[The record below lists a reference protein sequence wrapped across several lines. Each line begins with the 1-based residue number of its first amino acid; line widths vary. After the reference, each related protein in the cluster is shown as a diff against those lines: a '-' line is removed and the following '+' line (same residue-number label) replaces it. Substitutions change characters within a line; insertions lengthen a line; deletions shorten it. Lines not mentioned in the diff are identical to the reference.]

1 MTVRPA
7 MCCSSTSMPSATELH
22 DALVKACHEHLKSE
36 AVRGKVMESIESELL
51 KILQDWAKKGDSV
64 GKMGMDQA
72 LLVLYLWEIHIRT
85 PIYELFWGSA
95 GDP

>member
-7 MCCSSTSMPSATELH
+7 MCWSNSSKPSAELD
-22 DALVKACHEHLKSE
+22 DALAKACHQHLKSE

-64 GKMGMDQA
+64 GKLGMGKTRP
-72 LLVLYLWEIHIRT
+72 YLWEIPT
-85 PIYELFWGSA
+85 SIYELFWGSP
-95 GDP
+95 G

>member
-1 MTVRPA
+1 
-7 MCCSSTSMPSATELH
+7 
-22 DALVKACHEHLKSE
+22 
-36 AVRGKVMESIESELL
+36 MESIESELL